1 MTALLILIILI
12 ALNALFV
19 AAEFALVGA
28 PRHVIE
34 QRAREGSIVAASIH
48 RVLSNPKQQDQY
60 VATAQLG
67 ITLASLGLGM
77 YSEHSLA
84 LWFIEVLHWAG
95 ASGLATAHTLASV
108 CAISVMT
115 YLHIVLGEMVP
126 KSLALLYAER
136 SAIVLYSPMWVARIL
151 SYPLV
156 IALNTIGNQLLRV
169 CGVEAAQT
177 ASETITLDE
186 LRLIVAESGKEG
198 MLHNETTKLLNELFD
213 LTALSAQEV
222 MIPRIHVSGV
232 PLGAQ
237 PSEMKA
243 IITAD
248 PHTRYPVFQDSIDNI
263 KGMVHIKDLFRL
275 IRAES
280 PLQSKHLRQVLFVP
294 ATILLDTLIKR
305 MNIEHTQF
313 AVVVDEHG
321 GTAGIVTLEDVFE
334 EVVGGAGEPQGE
346 GNTALQRRKRRRITG
361 TTRVDELGEMFG
373 IKLEHPEVV
382 TVSGLVM
389 AQLGRPAQV
398 SDQIHYGGLNITV
411 SQVKGLGV
419 AECLV
424 QLAARADDS
433 TKSE

>member
-1 MTALLILIILI
+1 
-12 ALNALFV
+12 
-19 AAEFALVGA
+19 
-28 PRHVIE
+28 
-34 QRAREGSIVAASIH
+34 
-48 RVLSNPKQQDQY
+48 
-60 VATAQLG
+60 
-67 ITLASLGLGM
+67 
-77 YSEHSLA
+77 
-84 LWFIEVLHWAG
+84 
-95 ASGLATAHTLASV
+95 
-108 CAISVMT
+108 
-115 YLHIVLGEMVP
+115 
-126 KSLALLYAER
+126 
-136 SAIVLYSPMWVARIL
+136 
-151 SYPLV
+151 
-156 IALNTIGNQLLRV
+156 
-169 CGVEAAQT
+169 
-177 ASETITLDE
+177 
-186 LRLIVAESGKEG
+186 
-198 MLHNETTKLLNELFD
+198 KLLNELFD